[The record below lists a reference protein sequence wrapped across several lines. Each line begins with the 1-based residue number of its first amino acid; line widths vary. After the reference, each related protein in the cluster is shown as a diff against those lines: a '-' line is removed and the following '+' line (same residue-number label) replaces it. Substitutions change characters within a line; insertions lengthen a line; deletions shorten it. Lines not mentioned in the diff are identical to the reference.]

1 MMMIME
7 VTTIFTILV
16 TIMMVIAEI
25 CDLTIKVAAVITEW
39 MTISLLGDDDDGDD
53 DGDDDDDDD
62 DKGEEEDNCDDGIHL
77 NHF

>member
-1 MMMIME
+1 
-7 VTTIFTILV
+7 
-16 TIMMVIAEI
+16 MVGF
-25 CDLTIKVAAVITEW
+25 CHCGN
-39 MTISLLGDDDDGDD
+39 MLGNH